1 MKAWNPNL
9 QAPRKFPV
17 SLSVLSCCLEHFL
30 SRALLTLCELLL
42 LCVKSWPLFL
52 LKHTLFSFSCC
63 LLLPLRKE
71 ATTKPYS
78 LTVCRGG
85 HETFQSHDSCQVK
98 NKKHNLKVENFY
110 SVDLLRTEAWET
122 VSGNSEG
129 SFQRG
134 WGGTRIYRSFEKTN
148 LLVEHQ
154 EVC

>member
-9 QAPRKFPV
+9 QVPRKFPV
-17 SLSVLSCCLEHFL
+17 SLSVLSCCLQHFF
-30 SRALLTLCELLL
+30 SGALLTLCELLL

-85 HETFQSHDSCQVK
+85 HETFQSHDNCQLK
-98 NKKHNLKVENFY
+98 TKKHNLKVENN
-110 SVDLLRTEAWET
+110 VLLLKIYVQET
-122 VSGNSEG
+122 VSHIALRGCSEEERKEPG
-129 SFQRG
+129 
-134 WGGTRIYRSFEKTN
+134 
-148 LLVEHQ
+148 
-154 EVC
+154 